1 MYNFSYFKSSD
12 PSQVIRF
19 MQANPFAMLMGAGKN
34 NIPVATQIPVFLDEI
49 DGQPVLTGH
58 IMKKTDH
65 HKAFIENPEALI
77 VFTGPHT
84 YISAS
89 WYPDPAQAST
99 WNYMSVHVRG
109 KIRFL
114 GEDALI
120 ELLERTTNH
129 FEKNPNAF
137 SSMPAEYIQRMI
149 GAIDA
154 FEMKVEKLEHVF
166 KLSQNKDTQTFQSI
180 LAELD
185 KGDANAQAIAHE
197 MRSLKR

>member
-12 PSQVIRF
+12 PLQVIRF
-19 MQANPFAMLMGAGKN
+19 MQEHPFAMLMGAGKN
-34 NIPVATQIPVFLDEI
+34 NIPVATQVPVFLDEI

-120 ELLERTTNH
+120 EILERTTNH

-137 SSMPAEYIQRMI
+137 SSMPAEYIERMI

-166 KLSQNKDTQTFQSI
+166 KLSQNKDPLTFQSI
-180 LAELD
+180 LAELE
-185 KGDANAQAIAHE
+185 KGDANAIAIARE
-197 MRSLKR
+197 MRSVKR

>member
-12 PSQVIRF
+12 PQQVIRF
-19 MQANPFAMLMGAGKN
+19 MQANPFAMLIGAGKN

-114 GEDALI
+114 GEDSLLEI
-120 ELLERTTNH
+120 LERTTNH

-137 SSMPAEYIQRMI
+137 NSMPAEYIERMI

-166 KLSQNKDTQTFQSI
+166 KLSQNKDPQTFQSI

-185 KGDANAQAIAHE
+185 KGDANAIAIAHE
-197 MRSLKR
+197 MRSVKR